1 MITLAMGFGIYFS
14 FLKIIHLNKVIMPDT
29 ERITNPSMGS
39 NELGTE
45 TNEPRQTGGLSA
57 GTDTQLHLTA
67 AGSKKDKKEKQMEKD
82 KKKIDRQAEFFEGDK
97 TDE

>member
-1 MITLAMGFGIYFS
+1 
-14 FLKIIHLNKVIMPDT
+14 MPDT

-57 GTDTQLHLTA
+57 GTDTQLNLTA
-67 AGSKKDKKEKQMEKD
+67 AGHKKSKKQKMKSSQLVQKATSGSNQHTEERTKNATMLP
-82 KKKIDRQAEFFEGDK
+82 AHC
-97 TDE
+97 T

>member
-1 MITLAMGFGIYFS
+1 
-14 FLKIIHLNKVIMPDT
+14 MPDK
-29 ERITNPSMGS
+29 EIITNPSMGS

-67 AGSKKDKKEKQMEKD
+67 SGGKKNKKQKKIEAD
-82 KKKIDRQAEFFEGDK
+82 KKKIDKEAEFFEVDE

>member
-1 MITLAMGFGIYFS
+1 
-14 FLKIIHLNKVIMPDT
+14 MPDK
-29 ERITNPSMGS
+29 EIISNPSMGS

-57 GTDTQLHLTA
+57 GTDTQLNLTA
-67 AGSKKDKKEKQMEKD
+67 LGGKKRKKDQQEKTNDDEKEID
-82 KKKIDRQAEFFEGDK
+82 KEAEFFEVDE

>member
-1 MITLAMGFGIYFS
+1 MAD
-14 FLKIIHLNKVIMPDT
+14 K

-45 TNEPRQTGGLSA
+45 TNEERETGGLSS

-67 AGSKKDKKEKQMEKD
+67 LGGKKHKKEN
-82 KKKIDRQAEFFEGDK
+82 KIDDHTKEQNTENQEPDFLEVDE

>member
-1 MITLAMGFGIYFS
+1 
-14 FLKIIHLNKVIMPDT
+14 MPDT

-45 TNEPRQTGGLSA
+45 TNESRQTGGLAA
-57 GTDTQLHLTA
+57 GTDTQLKLTA
-67 AGSKKDKKEKQMEKD
+67 AGGKKNKKQKQMDKREKE
-82 KKKIDRQAEFFEGDK
+82 IDNHAEFFEVEE

>member
-1 MITLAMGFGIYFS
+1 
-14 FLKIIHLNKVIMPDT
+14 MPDT

-67 AGSKKDKKEKQMEKD
+67 AGHKKSKKQ
-82 KKKIDRQAEFFEGDK
+82 KKIDEDQREIDKQVDFFEVDE

>member
-1 MITLAMGFGIYFS
+1 
-14 FLKIIHLNKVIMPDT
+14 MPDT

-45 TNEPRQTGGLSA
+45 TNEPRETGGLSA
-57 GTDTQLHLTA
+57 GTDTQLKLTA
-67 AGSKKDKKEKQMEKD
+67 AGGKKNKNKKQIDKDKKE
-82 KKKIDRQAEFFEGDK
+82 IDRQAEFFEVEE

>member
-1 MITLAMGFGIYFS
+1 
-14 FLKIIHLNKVIMPDT
+14 MPDT

-57 GTDTQLHLTA
+57 GTDTQLNLTA
-67 AGSKKDKKEKQMEKD
+67 AGNKKNKK
-82 KKKIDRQAEFFEGDK
+82 RK
-97 TDE
+97 TN

>member
-1 MITLAMGFGIYFS
+1 
-14 FLKIIHLNKVIMPDT
+14 MPEK

-45 TNEPRQTGGLSA
+45 TNEKVSTGVSA

-67 AGSKKDKKEKQMEKD
+67 AGGKKHKKNKNINDDEKVVKNANGES
-82 KKKIDRQAEFFEGDK
+82 EFLEADE

>member
-1 MITLAMGFGIYFS
+1 
-14 FLKIIHLNKVIMPDT
+14 MPDK
-29 ERITNPSMGS
+29 EIITNPSMGS

-67 AGSKKDKKEKQMEKD
+67 SGGKKNKKQKKIEED
-82 KKKIDRQAEFFEGDK
+82 KKKIDKEAEFFEVDE

>member
-1 MITLAMGFGIYFS
+1 MAER
-14 FLKIIHLNKVIMPDT
+14 

-45 TNEPRQTGGLSA
+45 TSEEIHTGASA
-57 GTDTQLHLTA
+57 GSDTQLHMTA
-67 AGSKKDKKEKQMEKD
+67 LAGNKH
-82 KKKIDRQAEFFEGDK
+82 KKKQKNINDDELVVKNSTTKEGFLQSDK

>member
-1 MITLAMGFGIYFS
+1 MEDREYITQ
-14 FLKIIHLNKVIMPDT
+14 
-29 ERITNPSMGS
+29 PSLRS

-45 TNEPRQTGGLSA
+45 TSDTHPESGISA

-67 AGSKKDKKEKQMEKD
+67 SDGKKRKKNKNINDDEKVVRNKNGEKKFLRSD
-82 KKKIDRQAEFFEGDK
+82 E

>member
-1 MITLAMGFGIYFS
+1 MAD
-14 FLKIIHLNKVIMPDT
+14 K
-29 ERITNPSMGS
+29 ERITDPSMGS

-45 TNEPRQTGGLSA
+45 TNEDRATGGLSA

-67 AGSKKDKKEKQMEKD
+67 LGHKKHPRKKEINDQKEKNEENAD
-82 KKKIDRQAEFFEGDK
+82 QDFFEVNE

>member
-1 MITLAMGFGIYFS
+1 
-14 FLKIIHLNKVIMPDT
+14 MPDT

-57 GTDTQLHLTA
+57 GTDTQLNLTA
-67 AGSKKDKKEKQMEKD
+67 AGNKKNKKEKQIEKSR
-82 KKKIDRQAEFFEGDK
+82 KEIDNRAESFEGDE

>member
-1 MITLAMGFGIYFS
+1 MAD
-14 FLKIIHLNKVIMPDT
+14 K

-45 TNEPRQTGGLSA
+45 TNEERQTGGVSS

-67 AGSKKDKKEKQMEKD
+67 LGGKKNKKGNKINDNKKEEKSGPD
-82 KKKIDRQAEFFEGDK
+82 FLK
-97 TDE
+97 TDETDE

>member
-1 MITLAMGFGIYFS
+1 
-14 FLKIIHLNKVIMPDT
+14 MPDT

-57 GTDTQLHLTA
+57 GTNTQLELTA
-67 AGSKKDKKEKQMEKD
+67 AGGHKRGKKQ
-82 KKKIDRQAEFFEGDK
+82 KKIDEEKREIDKQVDFFEVDE

>member
-1 MITLAMGFGIYFS
+1 
-14 FLKIIHLNKVIMPDT
+14 MPDT

-57 GTDTQLHLTA
+57 GTDTQLNLTA
-67 AGSKKDKKEKQMEKD
+67 AGPKKSKKQ
-82 KKKIDRQAEFFEGDK
+82 KKIDEDKRVIDKQVDFFEVDE

>member
-1 MITLAMGFGIYFS
+1 LAYI
-14 FLKIIHLNKVIMPDT
+14 FLSIKLLNQIKIIMPDT

-57 GTDTQLHLTA
+57 GTDTQLNLTA
-67 AGSKKDKKEKQMEKD
+67 AGHKKSKKQ
-82 KKKIDRQAEFFEGDK
+82 KKIDEDKREIDKQVDFFEVEE

>member
-1 MITLAMGFGIYFS
+1 
-14 FLKIIHLNKVIMPDT
+14 MPDK

-57 GTDTQLHLTA
+57 GSDTQLHLTA
-67 AGSKKDKKEKQMEKD
+67 VGSKKHKNEKQIEKD
-82 KKKIDRQAEFFEGDK
+82 KREIDSQAEFFEADE

>member
-1 MITLAMGFGIYFS
+1 
-14 FLKIIHLNKVIMPDT
+14 MPDT

-57 GTDTQLHLTA
+57 GTDTQLQLTA
-67 AGSKKDKKEKQMEKD
+67 AASHKKSKKQ
-82 KKKIDRQAEFFEGDK
+82 KKIDEDKRVIDKQVDFFEVEE